1 MTSTRR
7 AWGPVIN
14 QLYAK
19 VFSEPNKKRFEKVT
33 LYLSLIGFLLHLA
46 LICAKKLELLAFTFE
61 TPLLD
66 SPVSAIYTP
75 FTIILIYEIYL
86 LVLNLPRSFTTSVS
100 KQFEIISLILIRR
113 IFADIPKVD
122 LSADWFSTKENLEL
136 IYNILGVLILYYL
149 IFLFN
154 KARHK
159 LGKKPLT
166 EVINRFVTSKKG
178 VSLLLL
184 FVLII
189 LSFTSL
195 YNWGQGL
202 ILNDP
207 SADINSVFYN
217 EFFSVLIL
225 ADVLI
230 LLLSFQYTERYSQI
244 VRNTGFIISTVL
256 IRLSFGVTGLANI
269 SLVVSSVV
277 FGLIILW
284 VYNLSEVEREKRSA
298 IISD

>member
-1 MTSTRR
+1 MTTTKR
-7 AWGPVIN
+7 AWQPIIDK
-14 QLYAK
+14 LYAR
-19 VFSEPNKKRFEKVT
+19 VFSELNKKKFEKVT
-33 LYLSLIGFLLHLA
+33 LYLSIVGFLLHLV
-46 LICAKKLELLAFTFE
+46 LIYAKKLELVVFSFE

-66 SPVSAIYTP
+66 NPISAIYTP

-136 IYNILGVLILYYL
+136 IYNVLGVLILYYL

-159 LGKKPLT
+159 LEKKPLT
-166 EVINRFVTSKKG
+166 DAISKFVTSKKG
-178 VSLLLL
+178 VSLVLL
-184 FVLII
+184 FVLIV
-189 LSFTSL
+189 LSFTSA
-195 YNWGQGL
+195 YNWGKDL
-202 ILNDP
+202 LLND
-207 SADINSVFYN
+207 SSGDINSVFYN

-284 VYNLSEVEREKRSA
+284 VYNLTEKERRRRIN
-298 IISD
+298 II

>member
-1 MTSTRR
+1 MHL
-7 AWGPVIN
+7 V
-14 QLYAK
+14 
-19 VFSEPNKKRFEKVT
+19 
-33 LYLSLIGFLLHLA
+33 LIY
-46 LICAKKLELLAFTFE
+46 AKKLELVIFSFE

-66 SPVSAIYTP
+66 SPISAIYTP

-159 LGKKPLT
+159 LEKKPLT
-166 EVINRFVTSKKG
+166 DAISKFVTSKKG
-178 VSLLLL
+178 VSLVLL
-184 FVLII
+184 FVLIV
-189 LSFTSL
+189 LSFTSA
-195 YNWGQGL
+195 YNWGKDL
-202 ILNDP
+202 LLND
-207 SADINSVFYN
+207 SSGDINSVFYN

-284 VYNLSEVEREKRSA
+284 VYNLTEKERRRRIN
-298 IISD
+298 II

>member
-1 MTSTRR
+1 MTTIKR
-7 AWGPVIN
+7 AWQPIIDK
-14 QLYAK
+14 LYAR
-19 VFSEPNKKRFEKVT
+19 VFSELNKKKFEKVT
-33 LYLSLIGFLLHLA
+33 LYLSIIGFFLHLI
-46 LICAKKLELLAFTFE
+46 LIYAKKLELIVFSFE

-66 SPVSAIYTP
+66 NPISAIYTP

-159 LGKKPLT
+159 LEKKPLT
-166 EVINRFVTSKKG
+166 DVISKFVTSKKG
-178 VSLLLL
+178 VSLILL
-184 FVLII
+184 FVLIV
-189 LSFTSL
+189 LSFTSA
-195 YNWGQGL
+195 YNWGKDL
-202 ILNDP
+202 LLND
-207 SADINSVFYN
+207 SSGDINSVFYN

-284 VYNLSEVEREKRSA
+284 VYNLTEKERRRRIN
-298 IISD
+298 II

>member
-1 MTSTRR
+1 MTTTKR
-7 AWGPVIN
+7 AWQPIIDK
-14 QLYAK
+14 LYAR
-19 VFSEPNKKRFEKVT
+19 VFSDLNKKKFEKVT
-33 LYLSLIGFLLHLA
+33 LYLSIVGFLLHLM
-46 LICAKKLELLAFTFE
+46 LIYAKKLGLVVFSFD

-66 SPVSAIYTP
+66 SPISAIYTP

-113 IFADIPKVD
+113 VFADIPKVD

-159 LGKKPLT
+159 LEKKPLT
-166 EVINRFVTSKKG
+166 EIISKFVTSKKG
-178 VSLLLL
+178 VSLVLL
-184 FVLII
+184 FVLIV
-189 LSFTSL
+189 LSFTSA
-195 YNWGQGL
+195 YNWGKEL
-202 ILNDP
+202 LLND
-207 SADINSVFYN
+207 SSGDINSVFYN

-244 VRNTGFIISTVL
+244 VRNTGFIIPTVL

-269 SLVVSSVV
+269 SLVVFSVV

-284 VYNLSEVEREKRSA
+284 VYNLTEKERRGRIN
-298 IISD
+298 II

>member
-1 MTSTRR
+1 MTTTKK
-7 AWGPVIN
+7 AWQPIIDK
-14 QLYAK
+14 LYAR
-19 VFSEPNKKRFEKVT
+19 VFSELNKKKFEKVT
-33 LYLSLIGFLLHLA
+33 LYLSIVGFILHLV
-46 LICAKKLELLAFTFE
+46 LIYAKKLELVVFSFDTS
-61 TPLLD
+61 LLD
-66 SPVSAIYTP
+66 NPISAIYTP
-75 FTIILIYEIYL
+75 FTVILIYEIYL

-154 KARHK
+154 KARYK
-159 LGKKPLT
+159 LEKKPLT
-166 EVINRFVTSKKG
+166 DVISKFITSKKG
-178 VSLLLL
+178 VSLVLL
-184 FVLII
+184 FVLIV
-189 LSFTSL
+189 LSFTSA
-195 YNWGQGL
+195 YNWGKDL
-202 ILNDP
+202 LLND
-207 SADINSVFYN
+207 SSGDINSVFYN

-284 VYNLSEVEREKRSA
+284 VYNLTEKERRRRTNV
-298 IISD
+298 I

>member
-1 MTSTRR
+1 MTTTKR
-7 AWGPVIN
+7 AWQPIIDK
-14 QLYAK
+14 LYAR
-19 VFSEPNKKRFEKVT
+19 VFSDLNKKKFEKVT
-33 LYLSLIGFLLHLA
+33 LYLSIVGFLLHLI
-46 LICAKKLELLAFTFE
+46 LIYAKKLGLFVFSFD

-66 SPVSAIYTP
+66 SPISAIYTP

-159 LGKKPLT
+159 LEKKPLT
-166 EVINRFVTSKKG
+166 EIISKFVTSKKG
-178 VSLLLL
+178 VSLVLL
-184 FVLII
+184 FVLIV
-189 LSFTSL
+189 LSFTSA
-195 YNWGQGL
+195 YNWGKEL
-202 ILNDP
+202 LLND
-207 SADINSVFYN
+207 SSGDINSVFYN

-284 VYNLSEVEREKRSA
+284 VYNLTEKERRGRIN
-298 IISD
+298 II

>member
-1 MTSTRR
+1 MTTTKK
-7 AWGPVIN
+7 AWQPIIDK
-14 QLYAK
+14 LYAR
-19 VFSEPNKKRFEKVT
+19 VFSELNKKKFEKVT
-33 LYLSLIGFLLHLA
+33 LYLSIVGFLLHLV
-46 LICAKKLELLAFTFE
+46 LIYAKKLELVVFSFE

-66 SPVSAIYTP
+66 SPISAIYTP

-159 LGKKPLT
+159 LEKKPLT
-166 EVINRFVTSKKG
+166 DAISKFVTSKKG
-178 VSLLLL
+178 VSLVLL
-184 FVLII
+184 FVLIV
-189 LSFTSL
+189 LSFTSA
-195 YNWGQGL
+195 YNWGKDL
-202 ILNDP
+202 LLND
-207 SADINSVFYN
+207 SSGDINSVFYN

-284 VYNLSEVEREKRSA
+284 VYNLTEKERRRRIN
-298 IISD
+298 II

>member
-1 MTSTRR
+1 MTTTKK
-7 AWGPVIN
+7 AWQPIIDK
-14 QLYAK
+14 LYAR
-19 VFSEPNKKRFEKVT
+19 VFSELNKKKFEKVT
-33 LYLSLIGFLLHLA
+33 LYLSIVGFILHLV
-46 LICAKKLELLAFTFE
+46 LIYAKKLELVVFSFD

-66 SPVSAIYTP
+66 NPISAIYTP
-75 FTIILIYEIYL
+75 FTVILIYEIYL

-159 LGKKPLT
+159 LEKKPLT
-166 EVINRFVTSKKG
+166 DVISRFITSKKG
-178 VSLLLL
+178 VSLVLL
-184 FVLII
+184 FVLIV
-189 LSFTSL
+189 LSFTSA
-195 YNWGQGL
+195 YNWGKDL
-202 ILNDP
+202 LLND
-207 SADINSVFYN
+207 SSGDINSVFYN

-284 VYNLSEVEREKRSA
+284 VYNLTEKERKRRTNV
-298 IISD
+298 I

>member
-1 MTSTRR
+1 MTTTKR
-7 AWGPVIN
+7 AWQPIIDK
-14 QLYAK
+14 LYAR
-19 VFSEPNKKRFEKVT
+19 VFSELNKKKFEKVT
-33 LYLSLIGFLLHLA
+33 LYLSIVGFLLHLV
-46 LICAKKLELLAFTFE
+46 LIYAKKLELVIFSFE

-66 SPVSAIYTP
+66 SPISAIYTP

-159 LGKKPLT
+159 LEKKPLT
-166 EVINRFVTSKKG
+166 DAISKFVTSKKG
-178 VSLLLL
+178 VSLVLL
-184 FVLII
+184 FVLIV
-189 LSFTSL
+189 LSFTSA
-195 YNWGQGL
+195 YNWGKDL
-202 ILNDP
+202 LLND
-207 SADINSVFYN
+207 SSGDINSVFYN

-284 VYNLSEVEREKRSA
+284 VYNLTEKERRRRIN
-298 IISD
+298 II

>member
-1 MTSTRR
+1 MTTIKR
-7 AWGPVIN
+7 AWQPIIDK
-14 QLYAK
+14 LYAR
-19 VFSEPNKKRFEKVT
+19 VFSEINKKKFEKVT
-33 LYLSLIGFLLHLA
+33 LYLSIIGFFLHLI
-46 LICAKKLELLAFTFE
+46 LIYAKKLELIVFSFE

-66 SPVSAIYTP
+66 NPISAIYTP

-159 LGKKPLT
+159 LEKKPLT
-166 EVINRFVTSKKG
+166 DVISKFVTSKKG
-178 VSLLLL
+178 VSLILL
-184 FVLII
+184 FVLIV
-189 LSFTSL
+189 LSFTSA
-195 YNWGQGL
+195 YNWGKDL
-202 ILNDP
+202 LLND
-207 SADINSVFYN
+207 SSGDINSVFYN

-284 VYNLSEVEREKRSA
+284 VYNLTEKERRRRIN
-298 IISD
+298 II

>member
-1 MTSTRR
+1 MTTIKR
-7 AWGPVIN
+7 AWQPIIDK
-14 QLYAK
+14 LYAR
-19 VFSEPNKKRFEKVT
+19 VFSELNKKKFEKVT
-33 LYLSLIGFLLHLA
+33 LYLSIVGFLLHLI
-46 LICAKKLELLAFTFE
+46 LIYAKKLELVVFSFE

-66 SPVSAIYTP
+66 NPISAIYTP

-159 LGKKPLT
+159 LEKKPLT
-166 EVINRFVTSKKG
+166 DVISKFVTSKKG
-178 VSLLLL
+178 VSLVLL
-184 FVLII
+184 FVLIV
-189 LSFTSL
+189 LSFTSA
-195 YNWGQGL
+195 YNWGKDL
-202 ILNDP
+202 LLND
-207 SADINSVFYN
+207 SSGDINSVFYN

-269 SLVVSSVV
+269 SLLVSSVV
-277 FGLIILW
+277 FGLVILW
-284 VYNLSEVEREKRSA
+284 VYNLTEKERRKRIN
-298 IISD
+298 II

>member
-1 MTSTRR
+1 MTTTKR
-7 AWGPVIN
+7 AWQPIIDK
-14 QLYAK
+14 LYAR
-19 VFSEPNKKRFEKVT
+19 VFSDLNKKKFEKVT
-33 LYLSLIGFLLHLA
+33 LYLSIVGFLLHLM
-46 LICAKKLELLAFTFE
+46 LIYAKKLGLLVFSFD

-66 SPVSAIYTP
+66 SPISAIYTP

-159 LGKKPLT
+159 LEKKPLT
-166 EVINRFVTSKKG
+166 EIISKFVTSKKG
-178 VSLLLL
+178 VSLVLL
-184 FVLII
+184 FVLIV
-189 LSFTSL
+189 LSFTSA
-195 YNWGQGL
+195 YNWGKEL
-202 ILNDP
+202 LLND
-207 SADINSVFYN
+207 SSGDINSVFYN

-284 VYNLSEVEREKRSA
+284 VYNLTEKERRGRIN
-298 IISD
+298 II

>member
-1 MTSTRR
+1 MTTTKR
-7 AWGPVIN
+7 AWQPIIDK
-14 QLYAK
+14 LYAR
-19 VFSEPNKKRFEKVT
+19 VFSDLNKKKFEKVT
-33 LYLSLIGFLLHLA
+33 LYLSIVGFLLHLM
-46 LICAKKLELLAFTFE
+46 LIYAKKLGLLVFSFD

-66 SPVSAIYTP
+66 SPISAIYTP

-159 LGKKPLT
+159 LEKKPLT
-166 EVINRFVTSKKG
+166 EIISKFITSKKG
-178 VSLLLL
+178 VSLVLLV
-184 FVLII
+184 VLIV
-189 LSFTSL
+189 LSFTSA
-195 YNWGQGL
+195 YNWGKEL
-202 ILNDP
+202 LLND
-207 SADINSVFYN
+207 SSGDINSVFYN

-269 SLVVSSVV
+269 SLVISSVV

-284 VYNLSEVEREKRSA
+284 VYNLTEKERRGRIN
-298 IISD
+298 II

>member
-1 MTSTRR
+1 MTTIKR
-7 AWGPVIN
+7 AWQPIIDK
-14 QLYAK
+14 LYAR
-19 VFSEPNKKRFEKVT
+19 VFSELNKKKFEKVT
-33 LYLSLIGFLLHLA
+33 LYLSIIGFFLHLI
-46 LICAKKLELLAFTFE
+46 LIYAKKLELIVFSFE

-66 SPVSAIYTP
+66 NPISAIYTP

-159 LGKKPLT
+159 LEKKPLT
-166 EVINRFVTSKKG
+166 DAINKFITSKRG
-178 VSLLLL
+178 VSLILL
-184 FVLII
+184 FVLIV
-189 LSFTSL
+189 LSFTSV
-195 YNWGQGL
+195 YNWGKGL
-202 ILNDP
+202 FLNN
-207 SADINSVFYN
+207 SSVDINSVFYN
-217 EFFSVLIL
+217 EFFTVLIL

-244 VRNTGFIISTVL
+244 IRNTGFIICTIL
-256 IRLSFGVTGLANI
+256 IRLSFGVPGLTN
-269 SLVVSSVV
+269 VVLIISSVL
-277 FGLIILW
+277 FGLLILTI
-284 VYNLSEVEREKRSA
+284 YNVSENTPKE
-298 IISD
+298 

>member
-1 MTSTRR
+1 MTTTKR
-7 AWGPVIN
+7 AWQPIIDK
-14 QLYAK
+14 LYAR
-19 VFSEPNKKRFEKVT
+19 VFSELNKKKFEKVT
-33 LYLSLIGFLLHLA
+33 LYLSIVGFLLHLI
-46 LICAKKLELLAFTFE
+46 LIYAKKLELVVFSFE

-66 SPVSAIYTP
+66 NPISAIYTP

-159 LGKKPLT
+159 LEKKPLT
-166 EVINRFVTSKKG
+166 DVINRFVTSKKG
-178 VSLLLL
+178 VSLVLL
-184 FVLII
+184 FVLIV
-189 LSFTSL
+189 LSFTSA
-195 YNWGQGL
+195 YNWGKDL
-202 ILNDP
+202 LLND
-207 SADINSVFYN
+207 SSGDINSVFYN

-269 SLVVSSVV
+269 SLVVSSVL

-284 VYNLSEVEREKRSA
+284 VYNLTEKERRRRIN
-298 IISD
+298 II

>member
-1 MTSTRR
+1 MTTTKR
-7 AWGPVIN
+7 AWQPIIDK
-14 QLYAK
+14 LYAR
-19 VFSEPNKKRFEKVT
+19 VFSDLNKKKFEKVT
-33 LYLSLIGFLLHLA
+33 LYLSIVGFLLHLM
-46 LICAKKLELLAFTFE
+46 LIYAKKLGLLVFSFD

-66 SPVSAIYTP
+66 SPISAIYTP

-159 LGKKPLT
+159 LEKKPLT
-166 EVINRFVTSKKG
+166 EIISKFITSKKG
-178 VSLLLL
+178 VSLVLL
-184 FVLII
+184 FVLIV
-189 LSFTSL
+189 LSFTSA
-195 YNWGQGL
+195 YNWGKEL
-202 ILNDP
+202 LLND
-207 SADINSVFYN
+207 SSGDINSVFYN

-284 VYNLSEVEREKRSA
+284 VYNLTEKERRGRIN
-298 IISD
+298 II

>member
-1 MTSTRR
+1 MTTTKR
-7 AWGPVIN
+7 AWQSIIDK
-14 QLYAK
+14 LYAR
-19 VFSEPNKKRFEKVT
+19 VFSELNKKKFEKVT
-33 LYLSLIGFLLHLA
+33 LYLSIVGFILHLI
-46 LICAKKLELLAFTFE
+46 LIYAKKLELIVFSFD

-66 SPVSAIYTP
+66 NPISAIYTP
-75 FTIILIYEIYL
+75 FTVILIYEIYL

-122 LSADWFSTKENLEL
+122 LSANWFSTKENLEL

-154 KARHK
+154 KARHQ
-159 LGKKPLT
+159 LEKKPLT
-166 EVINRFVTSKKG
+166 DVINKFITSKKG
-178 VSLLLL
+178 VSLVLL

-189 LSFTSL
+189 LSFTSA
-195 YNWGQGL
+195 YNWSKEL
-202 ILNDP
+202 LLND
-207 SADINSVFYN
+207 SSGDINSVFYN

-284 VYNLSEVEREKRSA
+284 VYNLTEKERKRRIN
-298 IISD
+298 II